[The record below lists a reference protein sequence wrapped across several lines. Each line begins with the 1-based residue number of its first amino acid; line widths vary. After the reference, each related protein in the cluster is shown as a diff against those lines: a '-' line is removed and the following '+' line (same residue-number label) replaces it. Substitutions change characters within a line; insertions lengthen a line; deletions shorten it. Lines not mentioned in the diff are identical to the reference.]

1 MRIPFFGRKPEPF
14 TEGQIE
20 YLRRYNVFGEV
31 LAYRGNRPGPPRPLP
46 TEPGLVRPPC
56 PPRQGEFDQQWHDYT
71 TAFHQRKPLAP
82 LPEPTP
88 QPDPID
94 WAVGVLNSA
103 LVCDAA
109 AIQAIMALEVPV
121 NESLAEHP
129 TIQVGESHARP
140 VANEYTLRP
149 LGLINGLFG
158 VDSDS
163 WGFIAMVVN
172 ADGSIDRFERLV
184 RNGDSI

>member
-1 MRIPFFGRKPEPF
+1 MPPP
-14 TEGQIE
+14 
-20 YLRRYNVFGEV
+20 
-31 LAYRGNRPGPPRPLP
+31 PPRP
-46 TEPGLVRPPC
+46 
-56 PPRQGEFDQQWHDYT
+56 GEFDQQWHDYT
-71 TAFHQRKPLAP
+71 TAFHQRKPLDP
-82 LPEPTP
+82 LPQPTP

-109 AIQAIMALEVPV
+109 AIQALMMLEVPA
-121 NESLAEHP
+121 NDSLADHP
-129 TIQVGESHARP
+129 TIQVGAYERGTNAP
-140 VANEYTLRP
+140 TPDGPYWLRP

-158 VDSDS
+158 VDSDD

-184 RNGDSI
+184 RNGDSQ

>member
-1 MRIPFFGRKPEPF
+1 MRIPFFGCKPEPF

-46 TEPGLVRPPC
+46 TEPGLVPPP
-56 PPRQGEFDQQWHDYT
+56 PPRHGTFDQQWDDYT
-71 TAFHQRKPLAP
+71 TAFHQRKPLDP

-103 LVCDAA
+103 LLCDAA
-109 AIQAIMALEVPV
+109 AIQVLMAFETPA

-129 TIQVGESHARP
+129 TIQVGESHTRP

-163 WGFIAMVVN
+163 DFIAMVVD
-172 ADGSIDRFERLV
+172 ADGAIERFERLE
-184 RNGDSI
+184 R

>member
-20 YLRRYNVFGEV
+20 YLRRYPV
-31 LAYRGNRPGPPRPLP
+31 LAYSYNPPGPPRPLP
-46 TEPGLVRPPC
+46 TEPGLVPP
-56 PPRQGEFDQQWHDYT
+56 PPPPLQGEFDQQWHDYT
-71 TAFHQRKPLAP
+71 TAFHQRKPLDP

-103 LVCDAA
+103 LVCDPGAMRDM
-109 AIQAIMALEVPV
+109 MALEVPV
-121 NESLAEHP
+121 NDALSEHP
-129 TIQVGESHARP
+129 TIQVGASLYRHGG
-140 VANEYTLRP
+140 EYMLRP

-158 VDSDS
+158 GDSDA
-163 WGFIAMVVN
+163 GFIAMIVD
-172 ADGSIDRFERLV
+172 ADGAIERFERL
-184 RNGDSI
+184 DQ

>member
-1 MRIPFFGRKPEPF
+1 MRIPFFTRRKPEPF

-20 YLRRYNVFGEV
+20 YLRRYNVS
-31 LAYRGNRPGPPRPLP
+31 PGPRLMPGPQRPLP

-71 TAFHQRKPLAP
+71 TAFHQRKPLDP

-103 LVCDAA
+103 LLCDAA
-109 AIQAIMALEVPV
+109 AIQVLMAFETPA

-129 TIQVGESHARP
+129 TIQVGESHTRP

-158 VDSDS
+158 VDSDERR
-163 WGFIAMVVN
+163 
-172 ADGSIDRFERLV
+172 RF
-184 RNGDSI
+184 D